1 MKLYEI
7 TNRFYRFD
15 GDLCGNNGTGLTVY
29 RPVEKS
35 EFSKIAVLA
44 MHGLDYMG
52 FYPMVEMAR
61 RGFTVAGIAPKNP
74 NSIKAQMEE
83 CSDCITFLKNLPGVE
98 KVVLM
103 GHSRAVS

>member
-1 MKLYEI
+1 MKLHEI

-29 RPVEKS
+29 RPVEKT

-44 MHGLDYMG
+44 MPGLDYMG
-52 FYPMVEMAR
+52 FYPIVEMAR
-61 RGFTVAGIAPKNP
+61 RGFTAAGIAPKNP

-103 GHSRAVS
+103 GYSRAVS